1 MDNLDE
7 YGIKNVGTEWEPIYV
22 CSLSNVSVVSLT
34 AFIKTVIAASGG
46 DSDIL
51 DELYE
56 GLSNIEEDAI
66 LKTPSSNVHL
76 SGVDILEELDEAIE
90 YFG

>member
-1 MDNLDE
+1 MDSLNE
-7 YGIKNVGTEWEPIYV
+7 YGIKNIGTKWEPIYI
-22 CSLSNVSVVSLT
+22 CSLNNVSVVSLT

-46 DSDIL
+46 DLDIL
-51 DELYE
+51 DELYD

-66 LKTPSSNVHL
+66 LKTPGSNVHL
-76 SGVDILEELDEAIE
+76 SGVDILEELDDAIE